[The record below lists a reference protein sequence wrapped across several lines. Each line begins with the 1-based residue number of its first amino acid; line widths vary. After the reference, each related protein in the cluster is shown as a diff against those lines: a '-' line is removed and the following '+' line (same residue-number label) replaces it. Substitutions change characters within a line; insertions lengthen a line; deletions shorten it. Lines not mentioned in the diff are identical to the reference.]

1 MASNT
6 SKENKMGVMP
16 VKRLIISMALPMMIS
31 MLVQAL
37 YNVVDSIFVARLG
50 ENALSAVT
58 YAFPLQNLMIAVG
71 SGTGVGMNALLS
83 RSLGEKRF
91 DKADSAANTGIF
103 LTFCSYIAFLLFS
116 LFLSHWA
123 IAVQLGGSSNSA
135 AAAEIIRDG
144 HAYLST
150 VTGFSIGLFF
160 QMTFERLLQS
170 TGRTQLSM
178 ISQTAGAIIN
188 IIFDPIMIFGLFGC
202 PKFGVAGAAYATV
215 LGQSI
220 AAILGLI
227 MNLKFNP
234 DIRLGWRG
242 ILRPDLDT
250 IGRIYVVGVPSIL
263 MMSIGSVM
271 TYGMNMILTAFSTTA
286 TAVFGVYFKLQ
297 SFFFMPVFGL
307 NNGLIPVLAYNYG
320 ARQKERI
327 DEALKFSFGVAVVIM
342 LCGTAIMNLFP
353 DVLLGFFNADEAML
367 QIGIPAQR
375 IISLCFPLAAIGI
388 ISGSI
393 FQAFSRSIYSLIIS
407 LGRQL
412 VVLLPV
418 AWLLSKTGDVTNV
431 WWAFPIAEGVSVV
444 LSFIFFRKIY
454 GQVVTPLAVM
464 KASTEER
471 GAREQETSDE

>member
-1 MASNT
+1 
-6 SKENKMGVMP
+6 MGVMP

-58 YAFPLQNLMIAVG
+58 YAFPLQSLMIAVG

-91 DKADSAANTGIF
+91 EKADSAANTGIF

-135 AAAEIIRDG
+135 AAEIIRDG

-150 VTGFSIGLFF
+150 VTGFSLGLFF

-250 IGRIYVVGVPSIL
+250 ISRIYVVGVPS
-263 MMSIGSVM
+263 MSSASTSSCRASSSCRSSV
-271 TYGMNMILTAFSTTA
+271 STT
-286 TAVFGVYFKLQ
+286 
-297 SFFFMPVFGL
+297 
-307 NNGLIPVLAYNYG
+307 
-320 ARQKERI
+320 
-327 DEALKFSFGVAVVIM
+327 D
-342 LCGTAIMNLFP
+342 
-353 DVLLGFFNADEAML
+353 
-367 QIGIPAQR
+367 
-375 IISLCFPLAAIGI
+375 
-388 ISGSI
+388 
-393 FQAFSRSIYSLIIS
+393 
-407 LGRQL
+407 
-412 VVLLPV
+412 
-418 AWLLSKTGDVTNV
+418 
-431 WWAFPIAEGVSVV
+431 
-444 LSFIFFRKIY
+444 
-454 GQVVTPLAVM
+454 
-464 KASTEER
+464 
-471 GAREQETSDE
+471 